1 MDYALRMAKGFAP
14 AAERNRR
21 PILEVLRRVLPT
33 SGTVLEI
40 ASGTGQH
47 AAFFAEHLPAL
58 RWQPSDA
65 APDAL
70 RSIESWVT
78 EAGRENLLAPV
89 ELDVSAQT
97 WPIASAEAALC
108 INMIHISP
116 WESSEALFAGAG
128 RILAEGAPLITYGP
142 YRVNG
147 EHTAPSNAAF
157 DESLRSRDPRWGV
170 RDIDALE
177 LLARKTGFALE
188 ERVAMPA
195 NNMTLIWRL
204 SA

>member
-78 EAGRENLLAPV
+78 EASRENLLGPL
-89 ELDVSAQT
+89 ELDVSAET

-116 WESSEALFAGAG
+116 WESSEALFTGAG
-128 RILAEGAPLITYGP
+128 RILSEGAPLITYGP
-142 YRVNG
+142 YRVGG

-188 ERVAMPA
+188 QRVAMPA
-195 NNMTLIWRL
+195 NNMTLIWRR